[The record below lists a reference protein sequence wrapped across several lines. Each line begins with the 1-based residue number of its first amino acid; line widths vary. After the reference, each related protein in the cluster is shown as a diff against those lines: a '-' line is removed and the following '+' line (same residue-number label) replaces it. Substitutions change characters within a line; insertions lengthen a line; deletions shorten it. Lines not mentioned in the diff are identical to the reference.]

1 MKQRITCAHQR
12 ILSIKLNRCRR
23 TQMKMTMTVTHPT
36 REVRPNTLI
45 TLGILEEDEN
55 AGHSN
60 SDEQQETNK

>member
-1 MKQRITCAHQR
+1 
-12 ILSIKLNRCRR
+12 
-23 TQMKMTMTVTHPT
+23 MKMTMTVTHST